1 MSTDVKL
8 SKVQISKIIQSR
20 GFLRSLLSKLVGPLM
35 KVAVLLPKNILA
47 PLGVTTATSV
57 IDGGIQ
63 KKIMVLEQQLY

>member
-1 MSTDVKL
+1 MSTDIKL
-8 SKVQISKIIQSR
+8 AKAEISKIIQSR

-47 PLGVTTATSV
+47 PLGVTTAISV

-63 KKIMVLEQQLY
+63 KKIMVLEQQL

>member
-63 KKIMVLEQQLY
+63 KKIMVLEQQL